1 MMDYRTSEVNMAR
14 SILIT
19 LVLAVAACAPATV
32 KDAQT
37 SGPVVEIVWPAPP
50 QTPRIRYLYSFSEP
64 GDLGIKPGAF
74 KRFVQFFAGKE
85 RHGMLRPY
93 AVAADEE
100 IIAVADPGLRLVHLF
115 LIKES
120 KYEVIRD
127 AGDESFESPVGISL
141 SQDAIY
147 VADSAAGK
155 VFVFDRQGNHSNTIT
170 SLTRPTGI
178 AFHAASGRL
187 FVTDTIENEVV
198 VFERSGMRLDEI
210 GARGLAIGDF
220 NFPTSL
226 ALHGDTLLVN
236 DTLNFRI
243 QAFTL
248 DGTPVSSFGEIGDG
262 SGQFA
267 LSKGLGADADG
278 HVYVA
283 DALSNYVQ
291 IFDQDGRF
299 LLSFGGMG
307 GESGQFM
314 LPAGIYIAGNT
325 IFIADSQNQRVQVFE
340 FLGGGA

>member
-1 MMDYRTSEVNMAR
+1 MSEMNVAR
-14 SILIT
+14 LILIM
-19 LVLAVAACAPATV
+19 LVLVVAACAPATV
-32 KDAQT
+32 KDVRT
-37 SGPVVEIVWPAPP
+37 TDPVVEIVWPTPP
-50 QTPRIRYLYSFSEP
+50 QTPRIRFLYSFSEP
-64 GDLGIKPGAF
+64 GDLGIRPGAF
-74 KRFVQFFAGKE
+74 KRFVQFFAGE
-85 RHGMLRPY
+85 VRPF
-93 AVAADEE
+93 AVAADDEM
-100 IIAVADPGLRLVHLF
+100 IAIADPGLRVVHLF
-115 LIKES
+115 LLEES

-155 VFVFDRQGNHSNTIT
+155 VFVFDRQGDHSNTIT
-170 SLTRPTGI
+170 SLARPTGI

-187 FVTDTIENEVV
+187 FVIDTIENEVV
-198 VFERSGMRLDEI
+198 VFDGSGKRLDEF

-226 ALHGDTLLVN
+226 ALHGDTLFVN
-236 DTLNFRI
+236 DTLNFRV
-243 QAFTL
+243 QSFTL
-248 DGTPVSSFGEIGDG
+248 DGAPISSFGEIGDG

-267 LSKGLGADADG
+267 LSKGLGADAEG

-307 GESGQFM
+307 EAAGQFM
-314 LPAGIYIAGNT
+314 LPAGIYIFGNT
-325 IFIADSQNQRVQVFE
+325 IYIADSQNQRVQVFE

>member
-1 MMDYRTSEVNMAR
+1 MDCPTSEKYVAR
-14 SILIT
+14 LILIISS
-19 LVLAVAACAPATV
+19 LFVVACAPATV
-32 KDAQT
+32 KDVRT
-37 SGPVVEIVWPAPP
+37 TDPVVEIVWPTPP
-50 QTPRIRYLYSFSEP
+50 QTPRIRFLYSFSEP
-64 GDLGIKPGAF
+64 GDLGIRPGAF
-74 KRFVQFFAGKE
+74 KRFVQFFAGEE
-85 RHGMLRPY
+85 RQGMQRPF
-93 AVAADEE
+93 AVAADDEM
-100 IIAVADPGLRLVHLF
+100 IAIADPGLRVVHLF
-115 LIKES
+115 LLEES

-127 AGDESFESPVGISL
+127 VGDEGFESPVGISL

-155 VFVFDRQGNHSNTIT
+155 VYVFDRQGNHSNTIT
-170 SLTRPTGI
+170 GLTRPTGI

-187 FVTDTIENEVV
+187 FVTDTIENEIV
-198 VFERSGMRLDEI
+198 VFDGSGTRLDEF
-210 GARGLAIGDF
+210 GVRGLAVGDF
-220 NFPTSL
+220 NFPASL
-226 ALHGDTLLVN
+226 ALHADTLFVN
-236 DTLNFRI
+236 DTLNFRV

-267 LSKGLGADADG
+267 LSKGLGADAEG

-307 GESGQFM
+307 EAAGEFM
-314 LPAGIYIAGNT
+314 LPAGIYISGNT
-325 IFIADSQNQRVQVFE
+325 IYIADSQNQRVQVFE

>member
-1 MMDYRTSEVNMAR
+1 MNVAR
-14 SILIT
+14 SILLI

-32 KDAQT
+32 RDEKT
-37 SGPVVEIVWPAPP
+37 SDPVPEIVWPAPP
-50 QTPRIRYLYSFSEP
+50 QTPRIRLLYSFSEP
-64 GDLGIKPGAF
+64 GDIGIKPGPF

-85 RHGMLRPY
+85 RQGMLRPY
-93 AVAADEE
+93 AVAADDEM
-100 IIAVADPGLRLVHLF
+100 IAVADPGLRLVHLF

-155 VFVFDRQGNHSNTIT
+155 VFVFDREGAHSNTID

-187 FVTDTIENEVV
+187 FVSDTIENEVV
-198 VFERSGMRLDEI
+198 VFDGSGTRLDEF
-210 GARGLAIGDF
+210 GARGLATGDF

-226 ALHGDTLLVN
+226 ALYGDTLFVN
-236 DTLNFRI
+236 DTLNFRV

-248 DGTPVSSFGEIGDG
+248 DGTPISAFGEIGDG

-267 LSKGLGADADG
+267 LSKGLGADAEG

-291 IFDQDGRF
+291 IFDEDGRF

-307 GESGQFM
+307 GEAGQFR
-314 LPAGIYIAGNT
+314 LPAGVYIFNSMIY
-325 IFIADSQNQRVQVFE
+325 IADSQNGRVQVFE
-340 FLGGGA
+340 FLGGEG

>member
-1 MMDYRTSEVNMAR
+1 
-14 SILIT
+14 
-19 LVLAVAACAPATV
+19 
-32 KDAQT
+32 
-37 SGPVVEIVWPAPP
+37 
-50 QTPRIRYLYSFSEP
+50 
-64 GDLGIKPGAF
+64 
-74 KRFVQFFAGKE
+74 
-85 RHGMLRPY
+85 MLRPY
-93 AVAADEE
+93 AIAADDEV
-100 IIAVADPGLRLVHLF
+100 IAVADPGLRLVHLF
-115 LIKES
+115 LVKQS
-120 KYEVIRD
+120 KYEVIRE
-127 AGDESFESPVGISL
+127 AGDENFESPVGISL
-141 SQDAIY
+141 SQDAIF

-155 VFVFDRQGNHSNTIT
+155 VFVFDRKGEHSNTIS

-198 VFERSGMRLDEI
+198 VFDRSGTRLDEF

-226 ALHGDTLLVN
+226 ALHGDTLFVN

-248 DGTPVSSFGEIGDG
+248 DGMPVSSFGEIGDS

-267 LSKGLGADADG
+267 LSKGLGADAEG

-291 IFDQDGRF
+291 IFDKEGRF

-307 GESGQFM
+307 GEAGQFR
-314 LPAGIYIAGNT
+314 LPAGLYIFNNT
-325 IFIADSQNQRVQVFE
+325 IYIADSQNGRVQVLE
-340 FLGGGA
+340 FIGDEG